1 MFEIR
6 RYTSDK
12 ADEWN
17 KFVANSRQGT
27 FLLDRRYMDY
37 HSDRFQ
43 DCSLMLYR
51 KNRLFAL
58 LPGNIQGDTFF
69 SHQGLTYGGLIT
81 DVQATAETVCEAFM
95 SINAWLRDNGFNK
108 VVYKPVPWIYQ
119 QIPSEE
125 DVYALFVRCQA
136 RLIERD
142 VSAAI
147 KMSRRLSFRES
158 RLSGVRKALRAGVTV
173 RESDDVDAFWKILS
187 TNLYEKYG
195 ATPVHTAEEMKL
207 LKSRFPD
214 EIRLYMAYINNVPVG
229 GTILYLTPQVV
240 HTQYISASLEGRQ
253 VGALDLIFQHLLY
266 ENPFKAEYFDFGTS
280 AIGTSNE
287 INTSLIFQMEGFG
300 GRSVCYDWYE
310 WDL

>member
-81 DVQATAETVCEAFM
+81 DVQATAETVCEAFV
-95 SINAWLRDNGFNK
+95 SINDWLRGEGFKN
-108 VVYKPVPWIYQ
+108 VVYKSVPWIYHR
-119 QIPSEE
+119 IPSEE
-125 DVYALFVRCQA
+125 DIYALFVRCGA
-136 RLIERD
+136 RLVERD
-142 VSAAI
+142 VSVTV
-147 KMSRRLSFRES
+147 KLNCRLPFKES
-158 RLSGVRKALRAGVTV
+158 RLSGVRKAVRTGVKIQ
-173 RESDDVDAFWKILS
+173 ESDDIEAFWRILS
-187 TNLYEKYG
+187 DNLHDKYG
-195 ATPVHTAEEMKL
+195 AKPVHTVAEMEL
-207 LKSRFPD
+207 LKSRFPNS
-214 EIRLYMAYINNVPVG
+214 IKLYMAYINNVPVG
-229 GTILYLTPQVV
+229 GTVLYVTPQVV
-240 HTQYISASLEGRQ
+240 HTQYISASQEGKQ
-253 VGALDLIFQHLLY
+253 MGALDLLFRYLLDDTT
-266 ENPFKAEYFDFGTS
+266 FDAAYFDFGTS

-287 INTSLIFQMEGFG
+287 INPSLIFQKEGFG
-300 GRSVCYDWYE
+300 GRGVCYDWYA